1 MNRRQFVAGVVVPMA
16 LVGQSAG
23 AQEDVNAELVQRY
36 LNMLTGQNWDDADEL
51 LAEDYAPLYP
61 LEDTLPG
68 RDAWKQR
75 QASNVIWGMFDSFDL
90 IPVSVSTTGEYTHIL
105 VELRGQRF
113 SGGEAVA
120 PLVGVLTI
128 VDGKITGGHGAIDE
142 AVLFDRM

>member
-1 MNRRQFVAGVVVPMA
+1 MNRRTLLALTAALPLTAVPVA
-16 LVGQSAG
+16 
-23 AQEDVNAELVQRY
+23 AQDDPNAELVQRY
-36 LNMLTGQNWDDADEL
+36 LNMLTGQNWKDADEL
-51 LAEDYAPLYP
+51 LSEDYAPLYP
-61 LEDTLPG
+61 LADTLPG

-113 SGGEAVA
+113 SGGEVVA